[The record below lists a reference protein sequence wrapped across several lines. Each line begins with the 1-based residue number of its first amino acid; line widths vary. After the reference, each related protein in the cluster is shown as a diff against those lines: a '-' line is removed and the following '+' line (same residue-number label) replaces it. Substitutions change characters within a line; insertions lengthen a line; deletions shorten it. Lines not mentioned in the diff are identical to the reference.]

1 VEQDASE
8 GLQDVVLASD
18 ALAQD
23 VEQAAVQALAYA
35 VLASDAADLAS
46 LLPDAGLDLQEPVVR
61 VYPDA
66 SAP

>member
-1 VEQDASE
+1 MGQDASE
-8 GLQDVVLASD
+8 GLQD
-18 ALAQD
+18 
-23 VEQAAVQALAYA
+23 A

-46 LLPDAGLDLQEPVVR
+46 LLPDAGPDLQEPVVR